1 MIVIIFLI
9 GDVGGN
15 IKEAML
21 SSLLDGSDDSDRT
34 IMEDPSD
41 MDASIKASVCT
52 RSLYSNKQF
61 VIRIAN
67 MAPFFPT
74 SQRRRVMHLS
84 EPSTPE
90 ASGHQK
96 TLLF

>member
-34 IMEDPSD
+34 IMEDQSD
-41 MDASIKASVCT
+41 MDASIEASVCT
-52 RSLYSNKQF
+52 MSLYSNKHIR
-61 VIRIAN
+61 VRIAN

-74 SQRRRVMHLS
+74 GQRRRVMHLS
-84 EPSTPE
+84 EPT
-90 ASGHQK
+90 
-96 TLLF
+96 T